1 MNGFMRVPLIR
12 PDVVDDPSPR
22 VVANPAILGGT
33 PVVGGTRVPAATL
46 VDSLRH
52 GCPDQDIMDDYPTLP
67 AGWRGA
73 VEAWADVT
81 FGPEW
86 RRPTPAGR

>member
-1 MNGFMRVPLIR
+1 MNGMMHRLTTQPNVAG
-12 PDVVDDPSPR
+12 DASAR
-22 VVANPAILGGT
+22 VVADPAILGGT
-33 PVVGGTRVPAATL
+33 PVVGGNRVPAATL

-52 GCPDQDIMDDYPTLP
+52 GCSDQDIMDDYPTLP

-73 VEAWADVT
+73 IEAWADVT
-81 FGPEW
+81 FGPKW